1 MAYPVSEV
9 VDGCGDGTVAGVVE
23 GHGWIG
29 SGGVFFEPAVEGEHV
44 FYEFRCVA
52 LAPGGP
58 VLEALGEEVVVADE
72 GEVMQGR
79 EVAAFGAVFKLV
91 REGCA
96 AQDDGSTSLADVFG
110 DTQPG
115 VAIVAVVVLGSSRNH
130 APEDV

>member
-1 MAYPVSEV
+1 MAYPVGDV
-9 VDGCGDGTVAGVVE
+9 VDACGNGTVAGVVE

-29 SGGVFFEPAVEGEHV
+29 GGGVFFEPAVEGEHV
-44 FYEFRCVA
+44 FYEFRCVT

-72 GEVMQGR
+72 GEIMQGR

-91 REGCA
+91 GEGCA
-96 AQDDGSTSLADVFG
+96 AQDDGSTGLADVFG
-110 DTQPG
+110 DAQPG
-115 VAIVAVVVLGSSRNH
+115 VAIVAVVVLGSGRNY

>member
-1 MAYPVSEV
+1 MAYPAGDV

-72 GEVMQGR
+72 GEVKHYTSRAIARAGFL
-79 EVAAFGAVFKLV
+79 AFYTEDV
-91 REGCA
+91 
-96 AQDDGSTSLADVFG
+96 TSLLHKALPQV
-110 DTQPG
+110 
-115 VAIVAVVVLGSSRNH
+115 H
-130 APEDV
+130 